1 MLRRRCILTPV
12 TRPVPEG
19 EIPEDVVRRAW
30 LAGTEA
36 FRATVPED
44 DPVRKTWSA
53 PEDLWRAR
61 SHAFSQGIRAAVRVV
76 DRWRARRPGGK
87 AR

>member
-1 MLRRRCILTPV
+1 M
-12 TRPVPEG
+12 TRPIP
-19 EIPEDVVRRAW
+19 EIPEDVIRRAW

-53 PEDLWRAR
+53 PEDLWNARA
-61 SHAFSQGIRAAVRVV
+61 HAFSRGLRAAVSFV
-76 DRWRARRPGGK
+76 DRWRASRGGRRS
-87 AR
+87 R